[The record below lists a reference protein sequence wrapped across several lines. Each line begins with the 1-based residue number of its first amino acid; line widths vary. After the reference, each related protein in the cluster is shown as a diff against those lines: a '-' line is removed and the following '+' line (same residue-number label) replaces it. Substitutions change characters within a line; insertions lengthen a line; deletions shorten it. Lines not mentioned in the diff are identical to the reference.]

1 MTSPSTYGTA
11 SIAALEKQTAGL
23 LSAFQSFGA
32 ERIEPPIVQPADAFL
47 DRMGEELRSRTC
59 VFTGP
64 DGSELCLRPDLTI
77 PAAQVYLARTPACDR
92 AMKLSYAGP
101 VFRHDAASPNQTG
114 QSLQAGVECFN
125 TPGTPETD
133 VEIMLLAQK
142 ALAGAGLADSVVTL
156 GDVGLFRALL
166 EALRLPPHW
175 ISKIRRHAWHRERL
189 HALLQRYADGVA
201 QDNSFVASLKDHT
214 PEQAREVLRD
224 ALVLGGIKTIGTR
237 SFDEIADRFLEKA
250 AEAAATRLAP
260 EAATLIESFLSLQA
274 PAERAVDAIRALCK
288 PASVNIDPQ
297 LADLTARLSRL
308 PSAGLGA
315 GKVAFAGQFGRNME
329 YYTGLVFEFRA
340 SNVESPVA
348 GGGRYDDLLT
358 ALGAP
363 KRTPSVGLAIFC
375 DRLAAAVT
383 GARA

>member
-1 MTSPSTYGTA
+1 MTSPSPYGTA
-11 SIAALEKQTAGL
+11 SIAALETQTASL
-23 LSAFQSFGA
+23 LSAFQAFGA
-32 ERIEPPIVQPADAFL
+32 ERIESAIVQPADAFL
-47 DRMGEELRSRTC
+47 DRMGEELRSRTY

-64 DGSELCLRPDLTI
+64 DGTEICLRPDLTI
-77 PAAQVYLARTPACDR
+77 PAAQVYLSRTPACDR
-92 AMKLSYAGP
+92 AMKLCYAGP
-101 VFRHDAASPNQTG
+101 VFRHDPSAPNQTG

-142 ALAGAGLADSVVTL
+142 ALSGAGLAESAVTL

-189 HALLQRYADGVA
+189 HALLQRFADGVA

-250 AEAAATRLAP
+250 AEAAAARLAP
-260 EAATLIESFLSLQA
+260 EAARLIESFLSLA
-274 PAERAVDAIRALCK
+274 TPADRAVDAIHVLCK
-288 PASVNIDPQ
+288 SASVNVDAPVSE
-297 LADLTARLSRL
+297 LSARLSRL
-308 PSAGLGA
+308 SSAGLGA
-315 GKVAFAGQFGRNME
+315 GTVAFAGQFGRNME

-340 SNVESPVA
+340 NNVPSPVA

-375 DRLAAAVT
+375 DRLAAAVS